1 MNWHSFCCTT
11 VTSQYSNFAKRWQV
25 KIFIGV
31 TKNPGNIKDYL
42 YEHLGQDGTL
52 TEIGPFA
59 SRLDALNWL
68 AYLKCRICNFQ
79 EIIPRSQTGKT
90 EDLWFGFTFEQ
101 PKLQ

>member
-1 MNWHSFCCTT
+1 MNWHSFCFST
-11 VTSQYSNFAKRWQV
+11 VTYQYSNFANRWQV

-31 TKNPGNIKDYL
+31 TKNPENIKNYL

-79 EIIPRSQTGKT
+79 EITPRSQTGKA

-101 PKLQ
+101 PKIH